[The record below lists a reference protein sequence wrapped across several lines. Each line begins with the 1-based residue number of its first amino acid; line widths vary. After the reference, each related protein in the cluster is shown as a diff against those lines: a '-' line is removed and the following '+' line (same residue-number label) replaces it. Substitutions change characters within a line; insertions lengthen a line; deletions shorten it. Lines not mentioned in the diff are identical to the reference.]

1 MDKNSVCQL
10 YKYDHEMYFLTKDTP
25 ENFAVDFRSHT
36 EDSDYVSW
44 LNFHDLSNKMAIETL
59 CNNLEIDR
67 LTYDD
72 INSPQKRPK
81 LEEYDNYIFFTVKS
95 AVPAENNTFL
105 MHQEQI
111 SFILGQNYLISFQTK
126 SSDHFTEVR
135 GRIEH
140 KRGKI
145 RMKGPDFL
153 LFRMLEAIVDN
164 YFEVLESITSMI
176 ESIEVQL
183 RRSDEKGS
191 LKLIEFEKRRLIELR
206 KIALPLK
213 DIAFQLE
220 KVQSVFL
227 DQDNHPYF
235 ADLKEQCLS
244 VLEEIDANKQILDGM
259 TNLYYAIQ
267 GQKMNEIMRS
277 LTVMSSYFI
286 PLTFVVGVYGMNF
299 NNMPELRT
307 KYGYFALLGVMAL
320 IAIVVRIYFIRRGWT
335 KNSKK
340 KRPE

>member
-1 MDKNSVCQL
+1 MEKHAICQL
-10 YKYDHEMYFLTKDTP
+10 YKYDHEMFFITKGTP
-25 ENFAVDFRSHT
+25 EQFAVDFSNHT

-44 LNFHDLSNKMAIETL
+44 LNFHDLSNTAAIETL

-72 INSPQKRPK
+72 IHSPQKRPK

-95 AVPAENNTFL
+95 AVPAENNTFS

-111 SFILGQNYLISFQTK
+111 SFILGKHYLISFQAK

-135 GRIEH
+135 SRIEH

-164 YFEVLESITSMI
+164 YFEVLESITTMI
-176 ESIEVQL
+176 ESIDTKL
-183 RRSDEKGS
+183 RHSDEKGS

-227 DQDNHPYF
+227 ANENHPYF

-267 GQKMNEIMRS
+267 GQKMNDIMRV
-277 LTVMSSYFI
+277 LTVLSTIFM
-286 PLTFVVGVYGMNF
+286 PLTFIVGLYGMNF
-299 NNMPELRT
+299 HNIYLIEEVD
-307 KYGYFALLGVMAL
+307 YGYQLVWVIMAVVALGLL
-320 IAIVVRIYFIRRGWT
+320 YFSFRKGWL
-335 KNSKK
+335 
-340 KRPE
+340 KRK

>member
-1 MDKNSVCQL
+1 
-10 YKYDHEMYFLTKDTP
+10 MYFLTKDSP
-25 ENFAVDFRSHT
+25 ENFAVDFKNHT

-44 LNFHDLSNKMAIETL
+44 LNFHDLSNKAAIETL
-59 CNNLEIDR
+59 CNNLDIDR

-95 AVPAENNTFL
+95 AVPAENDTFS

-111 SFILGQNYLISFQTK
+111 SFILGKHYLISFQAK
-126 SSDHFTEVR
+126 SSDHFKEVR
-135 GRIEH
+135 GRIEQ

-164 YFEVLESITSMI
+164 YFEVLESITAEIVLIDNKLRNSEEKGNLKSI
-176 ESIEVQL
+176 ES
-183 RRSDEKGS
+183 
-191 LKLIEFEKRRLIELR
+191 EKRRLIELR

-213 DIAFQLE
+213 DIASHLE
-220 KVQSVFL
+220 KVQTVFL
-227 DQDNHPYF
+227 ENENHPYF

-259 TNLYYAIQ
+259 TNLYYAVQ
-267 GQKMNEIMRS
+267 GQKMNDIMRV
-277 LTVMSSYFI
+277 LTVASTIFM
-286 PLTFVVGVYGMNF
+286 PLTFIVGVYGMNF
-299 NNMPELRT
+299 KNIYLIEETR
-307 KYGYFALLGVMAL
+307 YGYSIIWGIMVLVTLSLL
-320 IAIVVRIYFIRRGWT
+320 YFSFRKGWL
-335 KNSKK
+335 
-340 KRPE
+340 KRK

>member
-1 MDKNSVCQL
+1 MDKHSICQL

-25 ENFAVDFRSHT
+25 ENFAIDFKDHT

-44 LNFHDLSNKMAIETL
+44 LNFHDISNKVAIETL

-72 INSPQKRPK
+72 INSPKKRPK

-95 AVPAENNTFL
+95 ALPAENNTFS

-111 SFILGQNYLISFQTK
+111 SFILGDHYLISFQSK
-126 SSDHFTEVR
+126 SSGHFSDVR
-135 GRIEH
+135 SRIEH

-164 YFEVLESITSMI
+164 YFEVLESIAAMI
-176 ESIEVQL
+176 EMIETRL
-183 RRSDEKGS
+183 RQSDEKGS

-220 KVQSVFL
+220 KVQSIFL
-227 DQDNHPYF
+227 ENDNHPYF
-235 ADLKEQCLS
+235 ADLKEQCTS

-267 GQKMNEIMRS
+267 GQKMNDIMRI
-277 LTVMSSYFI
+277 LTVASTIFM
-286 PLTFVVGVYGMNF
+286 PLTCIVGVYGMNF
-299 NNMPELRT
+299 KN
-307 KYGYFALLGVMAL
+307 
-320 IAIVVRIYFIRRGWT
+320 IYFIEETKHGYYIIWGIMIAVTLVLLYYSFRKGWL
-335 KNSKK
+335 
-340 KRPE
+340 KRK

>member
-1 MDKNSVCQL
+1 MEKHSICQL
-10 YKYDHEMYFLTKDTP
+10 YKYDHEMYFLTKDSP
-25 ENFAVDFRSHT
+25 ENFAVDFKNHT

-44 LNFHDLSNKMAIETL
+44 LNFHDLSNKAAIETL
-59 CNNLEIDR
+59 CNNLDIDR

-95 AVPAENNTFL
+95 AVPAENDTFS

-111 SFILGQNYLISFQTK
+111 SFILGKHYLISFQTK
-126 SSDHFTEVR
+126 SSDHFKEVR
-135 GRIEH
+135 GRIEQ

-164 YFEVLESITSMI
+164 YFEVLESITAEIVLIDNKLRNSEEKGNLKSI
-176 ESIEVQL
+176 ES
-183 RRSDEKGS
+183 
-191 LKLIEFEKRRLIELR
+191 EKRRLIELR

-213 DIAFQLE
+213 DIASHLE
-220 KVQSVFL
+220 KVQTVFL
-227 DQDNHPYF
+227 ENENHPYF

-259 TNLYYAIQ
+259 TNLYYAVQ
-267 GQKMNEIMRS
+267 GQKMNDIMRV
-277 LTVMSSYFI
+277 LTVASTIFM
-286 PLTFVVGVYGMNF
+286 PLTFIVGVYGMNF
-299 NNMPELRT
+299 KNIYLIEET
-307 KYGYFALLGVMAL
+307 QYGYSIIWGIMVLVTLSLL
-320 IAIVVRIYFIRRGWT
+320 YFSFRKGWL
-335 KNSKK
+335 
-340 KRPE
+340 KRK

>member
-1 MDKNSVCQL
+1 MEKESICQL
-10 YKYDHEMYFLTKDTP
+10 YKYDHEMFYLTKGKP
-25 ENFAVDFRSHT
+25 EQFAIDFKDHT

-44 LNFHDLSNKMAIETL
+44 LNFHDISNKTAIEAL

-95 AVPAENNTFL
+95 ALPAENNTFS

-111 SFILGQNYLISFQTK
+111 SFILGKHYLISFQAK
-126 SSDHFTEVR
+126 SSDHFTDVR

-176 ESIEVQL
+176 ESIEMRL
-183 RRSDEKGS
+183 RQSDEKGS
-191 LKLIEFEKRRLIELR
+191 LKMIEFEKRRLIELR

-220 KVQSVFL
+220 KVQSIFL
-227 DQDNHPYF
+227 ENENHPYF

-244 VLEEIDANKQILDGM
+244 VLEEIDANKQILEGM

-267 GQKMNEIMRS
+267 GQKMNDIMRV
-277 LTVMSSYFI
+277 LTVLSTIFM
-286 PLTFVVGVYGMNF
+286 PLTFIVGLYGMNF
-299 NNMPELRT
+299 HNIYLIEEVDF
-307 KYGYFALLGVMAL
+307 GYQVIWIIMIAVTLGLL
-320 IAIVVRIYFIRRGWT
+320 YFSFKQGWL
-335 KNSKK
+335 
-340 KRPE
+340 KRK

>member
-1 MDKNSVCQL
+1 V
-10 YKYDHEMYFLTKDTP
+10 
-25 ENFAVDFRSHT
+25 
-36 EDSDYVSW
+36 
-44 LNFHDLSNKMAIETL
+44 AIETL

-95 AVPAENNTFL
+95 AVPSENNTFS

-111 SFILGQNYLISFQTK
+111 SFILGRNYLISFQSK
-126 SSDHFTEVR
+126 SSDHFSELR

-164 YFEVLESITSMI
+164 YFEVLESIAGI
-176 ESIEVQL
+176 VESIDVKL
-183 RRSDEKGS
+183 RRSDEKDS

-213 DIAFQLE
+213 DIASHLE
-220 KVQSVFL
+220 KVQSIFL
-227 DQDNHPYF
+227 ENENHPYF

-267 GQKMNEIMRS
+267 GQKMNDIMRI
-277 LTVMSSYFI
+277 LTLASTIFM
-286 PLTFVVGVYGMNF
+286 PLTFIVGVYGMNF
-299 NNMPELRT
+299 KNIYFIEET
-307 KYGYFALLGVMAL
+307 KYGYFIVWGIM
-320 IAIVVRIYFIRRGWT
+320 IVVTLSLLYFSFRKGWL
-335 KNSKK
+335 
-340 KRPE
+340 KRK

>member
-1 MDKNSVCQL
+1 MEKHSVCQL

-25 ENFAVDFRSHT
+25 ENFAVDFKSHT

-44 LNFHDLSNKMAIETL
+44 LNFHDISNKVAIEAL

-67 LTYDD
+67 LTFED

-111 SFILGQNYLISFQTK
+111 SFILGRNYLISFQAK

-135 GRIEH
+135 ARIEH

-164 YFEVLESITSMI
+164 YFEVLESISGMI
-176 ESIEVQL
+176 ESIQSKL
-183 RRSDEKGS
+183 KQSDEKGS

-213 DIAFQLE
+213 DIASHLE
-220 KVQSVFL
+220 KVQSIFL
-227 DQDNHPYF
+227 ENDNHPYF

-267 GQKMNEIMRS
+267 GQKMNDIMRV
-277 LTVMSSYFI
+277 LTVASTIFM
-286 PLTFVVGVYGMNF
+286 PLTFIVGVYGMNF
-299 NNMPELRT
+299 KNIYLIEKT
-307 KYGYFALLGVMAL
+307 QYGYIFIWGIMVAVTLSLLYYSF
-320 IAIVVRIYFIRRGWT
+320 RKGWL
-335 KNSKK
+335 
-340 KRPE
+340 KRK

>member
-1 MDKNSVCQL
+1 MEKHSICQL

-25 ENFAVDFRSHT
+25 ENFAVDFKDHT

-44 LNFHDLSNKMAIETL
+44 LNFHDISNKVAIETL

-67 LTYDD
+67 LTYED

-95 AVPAENNTFL
+95 VLPAENNTFS

-111 SFILGQNYLISFQTK
+111 SFILGRNYLISFQAK
-126 SSDHFTEVR
+126 SSDHFTELR

-164 YFEVLESITSMI
+164 YFEVLESIAAMV
-176 ESIEVQL
+176 ESIDMKL
-183 RRSDEKGS
+183 TNSDEKGS

-213 DIAFQLE
+213 DIASHLE
-220 KVQSVFL
+220 KVQSDFL
-227 DQDNHPYF
+227 ENDNHPYF

-267 GQKMNEIMRS
+267 GQKMNDIMRI
-277 LTVMSSYFI
+277 LTVASTIFM
-286 PLTFVVGVYGMNF
+286 PLTFIVGVYGMNF
-299 NNMPELRT
+299 KNIYLIEEN
-307 KYGYFALLGVMAL
+307 KHGYYIIWGIMITVTLALL
-320 IAIVVRIYFIRRGWT
+320 YFSFKKGWI
-335 KNSKK
+335 
-340 KRPE
+340 KRK

>member
-1 MDKNSVCQL
+1 
-10 YKYDHEMYFLTKDTP
+10 
-25 ENFAVDFRSHT
+25 
-36 EDSDYVSW
+36 
-44 LNFHDLSNKMAIETL
+44 MAIETL

>member
-1 MDKNSVCQL
+1 MEKHSVCQL

-25 ENFAVDFRSHT
+25 ENFAVDFKSHT

-176 ESIEVQL
+176 ESIEIQL
-183 RRSDEKGS
+183 RHSDEKGS

-335 KNSKK
+335 RNSKK

>member
-1 MDKNSVCQL
+1 
-10 YKYDHEMYFLTKDTP
+10 
-25 ENFAVDFRSHT
+25 
-36 EDSDYVSW
+36 
-44 LNFHDLSNKMAIETL
+44 MAIETL

-111 SFILGQNYLISFQTK
+111 SFILGQNYLISFQMK

>member
-1 MDKNSVCQL
+1 MEKHSICQL

-25 ENFAVDFRSHT
+25 ENFAVDFKDHT

-44 LNFHDLSNKMAIETL
+44 LNFHDISNKVAIETL

-67 LTYDD
+67 LTYED

-95 AVPAENNTFL
+95 ALPAENNTFS

-111 SFILGQNYLISFQTK
+111 SFILGRNYLISFQAK
-126 SSDHFTEVR
+126 SSDHFSELR

-164 YFEVLESITSMI
+164 YFEVLESITGMI
-176 ESIEVQL
+176 ESIDMKL
-183 RRSDEKGS
+183 RHSDEKGS

-213 DIAFQLE
+213 DIASHLE
-220 KVQSVFL
+220 KVQSIFL
-227 DQDNHPYF
+227 ENDNHPYF

-299 NNMPELRT
+299 DNMPELRT

-335 KNSKK
+335 RNSKK
-340 KRPE
+340 KRTE

>member
-1 MDKNSVCQL
+1 MEKHSVCQL
-10 YKYDHEMYFLTKDTP
+10 YKYDHEMFFLTKGKP
-25 ENFAVDFRSHT
+25 EQFAIDFKDHT

-44 LNFHDLSNKMAIETL
+44 LNFHDISNKAAIETL

-95 AVPAENNTFL
+95 ALPAENNTFL

-111 SFILGQNYLISFQTK
+111 SFILGKHYLISFQAK
-126 SSDHFTEVR
+126 SSDHFTDVR

-164 YFEVLESITSMI
+164 YFEVLESISGMI
-176 ESIEVQL
+176 ESIGERL
-183 RRSDEKGS
+183 KLSDEKGS
-191 LKLIEFEKRRLIELR
+191 LKMIEFEKRRLIELR

-227 DQDNHPYF
+227 DNDNHPYF
-235 ADLKEQCLS
+235 ADLKEQCMS
-244 VLEEIDANKQILDGM
+244 VLEEIDANKQILEGM

-267 GQKMNEIMRS
+267 GQKMNDIMRI
-277 LTVMSSYFI
+277 LTVASTIFM
-286 PLTFVVGVYGMNF
+286 PLTFIVGVYGMNF
-299 NNMPELRT
+299 NNIYLIE
-307 KYGYFALLGVMAL
+307 KNQYGYFIVWGIMITVTLGLL
-320 IAIVVRIYFIRRGWT
+320 YFSFRKGWL
-335 KNSKK
+335 
-340 KRPE
+340 KRK

>member
-1 MDKNSVCQL
+1 
-10 YKYDHEMYFLTKDTP
+10 MYFLTKDSP
-25 ENFAVDFRSHT
+25 ENFAVDFKNHT

-44 LNFHDLSNKMAIETL
+44 LNFHDLSNKAAIETL
-59 CNNLEIDR
+59 CNNLDIDR

-95 AVPAENNTFL
+95 AVPAENDTFS

-111 SFILGQNYLISFQTK
+111 SFILGKHYLISFQAK
-126 SSDHFTEVR
+126 SSDHFKEVR
-135 GRIEH
+135 GRIEQ

-164 YFEVLESITSMI
+164 YFEVLESITAEIVLIDNKLRNSEEKGNLKSI
-176 ESIEVQL
+176 ES
-183 RRSDEKGS
+183 
-191 LKLIEFEKRRLIELR
+191 EKRRLIELR

-213 DIAFQLE
+213 DIASHLE
-220 KVQSVFL
+220 KVQTVFL
-227 DQDNHPYF
+227 ENENHPYF

-259 TNLYYAIQ
+259 TNLYYAVQ
-267 GQKMNEIMRS
+267 GQKMNDIMRV
-277 LTVMSSYFI
+277 LTVASTIFM
-286 PLTFVVGVYGMNF
+286 PLTFIVGVYGMNF
-299 NNMPELRT
+299 KNIYLIEET
-307 KYGYFALLGVMAL
+307 QYGYSIIWGIMVVVTLSLL
-320 IAIVVRIYFIRRGWT
+320 YFSFRKGWL
-335 KNSKK
+335 
-340 KRPE
+340 KRK

>member
-1 MDKNSVCQL
+1 MEKHSVCQL

-25 ENFAVDFRSHT
+25 ENFAVDFKSHT

-44 LNFHDLSNKMAIETL
+44 LNFHDISNKVAIETL

-67 LTYDD
+67 LTFDD

-95 AVPAENNTFL
+95 AVPDEDNTFS

-111 SFILGQNYLISFQTK
+111 SFILGRNYLISFQVK
-126 SSDHFTEVR
+126 SSDHFSDLR

-140 KRGKI
+140 KRGKV

-164 YFEVLESITSMI
+164 YFEVLESISGMI
-176 ESIEVQL
+176 ESIQSKL
-183 RRSDEKGS
+183 KLSDEKGS

-213 DIAFQLE
+213 DIASHLE
-220 KVQSVFL
+220 KVQSIFL
-227 DQDNHPYF
+227 ENDNHPYF

-267 GQKMNEIMRS
+267 GQKMNDIMRV
-277 LTVMSSYFI
+277 LTVASTIFM
-286 PLTFVVGVYGMNF
+286 PLTFIVGVYGMNF
-299 NNMPELRT
+299 KNIYLIEKT
-307 KYGYFALLGVMAL
+307 HYGYYIIWGIMVTVTLSLLYYSF
-320 IAIVVRIYFIRRGWT
+320 RKGWL
-335 KNSKK
+335 
-340 KRPE
+340 KRK

>member
-1 MDKNSVCQL
+1 
-10 YKYDHEMYFLTKDTP
+10 MYFLTKDSP
-25 ENFAVDFRSHT
+25 ENFAVDFKNHT

-44 LNFHDLSNKMAIETL
+44 LNFHDLSNKAAIETL
-59 CNNLEIDR
+59 CNNLDIDR

-95 AVPAENNTFL
+95 AVPAENDTFS

-111 SFILGQNYLISFQTK
+111 SFILGKHYLISFQAK
-126 SSDHFTEVR
+126 SSDHFKEVR
-135 GRIEH
+135 GRIEQ

-164 YFEVLESITSMI
+164 YFEVLESITAEIVLIDNKLRNSEEKGNLKSI
-176 ESIEVQL
+176 ES
-183 RRSDEKGS
+183 
-191 LKLIEFEKRRLIELR
+191 EKRRLIELR

-213 DIAFQLE
+213 DIASHLE
-220 KVQSVFL
+220 KVQTVFL
-227 DQDNHPYF
+227 ENENHPYF

-259 TNLYYAIQ
+259 TNLYYAVQ
-267 GQKMNEIMRS
+267 GQKMNDIMRV
-277 LTVMSSYFI
+277 LTVASTIFM
-286 PLTFVVGVYGMNF
+286 PLTFIVGVYGMNF
-299 NNMPELRT
+299 KNIYLIEET
-307 KYGYFALLGVMAL
+307 QYGYSIIWGIMVLVTLSLL
-320 IAIVVRIYFIRRGWT
+320 YFSFRKGWL
-335 KNSKK
+335 
-340 KRPE
+340 KRK